1 MSEILVRKNNLFE
14 MLLCRECSQ
23 PALEYVL
30 RISFW
35 LDLFE
40 KFWVENEAVEGALIG
55 LELNVLELLFLMIRP
70 DLIYPAR

>member
-1 MSEILVRKNNLFE
+1 MEELMSEILVRNNLFE

-40 KFWVENEAVEGALIG
+40 KFWVENEAVEGAFIG
-55 LELNVLELLFLMIRP
+55 LELNV
-70 DLIYPAR
+70 Y